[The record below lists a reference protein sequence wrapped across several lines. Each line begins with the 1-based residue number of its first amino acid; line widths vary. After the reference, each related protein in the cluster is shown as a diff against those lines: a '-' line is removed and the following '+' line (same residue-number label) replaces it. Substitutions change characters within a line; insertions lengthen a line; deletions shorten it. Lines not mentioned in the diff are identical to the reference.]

1 MGNEGSREV
10 ICWEMRIRVRVAL
23 GVTAGVLAGLLGG
36 CSRGLVVR
44 PAGGTLVAD
53 GRVHVAGTVVG
64 EADGVSGRGSLDGD
78 KVLVRAPVSAGRV
91 RLTVRRGSAA
101 RELGVEFVEDDL
113 ASALAPGMPDWM
125 VLHTAE
131 DREAFRRWFTAVAE
145 GAADL
150 DARKLPVEVS
160 DCSAL
165 LRYSFREALRA
176 HDDKWYAGMGT
187 EMPGLGSVAQWVY
200 PETPMGV
207 GLFRTRGG
215 VFTGNDLRNGTFA
228 QFADAKTLVAD
239 NTFFVSRN
247 LDRARAG
254 DLIFYRL
261 LEDGSQYHS
270 MVVTGAH
277 AEWVVYHTG
286 PVVIGKE
293 HTKGEMR
300 RVLLADLMRHPDPR
314 WRPVPS
320 NENFLGV
327 YRWDVLAEDR

>member
-1 MGNEGSREV
+1 MGNQRSREV
-10 ICWEMRIRVRVAL
+10 ICWEMRIL
-23 GVTAGVLAGLLGG
+23 VTMAMAGLLVG
-36 CSRGLVVR
+36 CSRGFVVR
-44 PAGGTLVAD
+44 PGGGVLVAD

-64 EADGVSGRGSLDGD
+64 GEDVTVSGRGVLDGE
-78 KVLVRAPVSAGRV
+78 KVLVRAPVSAGKVRV
-91 RLTVRRGSAA
+91 KVRRGGVA

-113 ASALAPGMPDWM
+113 ASASAPGMPEWM
-125 VLHTAE
+125 VLHSAE

-145 GAADL
+145 RAADL
-150 DARKLPVEVS
+150 APGKLPVEVS

-176 HDDKWYAGMGT
+176 HDDKWYAGMGA

-207 GLFRTRGG
+207 GLFRTHGG
-215 VFTGNDLRNGTFA
+215 VFTANDLKDGTFG

-247 LDRARAG
+247 VGRARAG

-286 PVVIGKE
+286 PVNR
-293 HTKGEMR
+293 TKGEMR

-314 WRPVPS
+314 WRPVAA

-327 YRWDVLAEDR
+327 YRWDLLAEDR